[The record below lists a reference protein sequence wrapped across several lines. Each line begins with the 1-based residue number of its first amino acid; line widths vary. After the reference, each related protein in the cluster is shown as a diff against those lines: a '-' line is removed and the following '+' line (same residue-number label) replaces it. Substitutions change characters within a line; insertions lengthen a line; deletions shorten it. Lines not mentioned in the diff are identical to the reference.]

1 MMAKKKSVKENV
13 CGKNRVLAFIKKR
26 FPEDSHWTDGNC
38 WWFAEI
44 LCVRFRGEI
53 WYNPVDN
60 HFVTKIGRHWY
71 DHEGVYETADRL
83 IDVRELRA
91 EDPIAYRRLVRDC
104 IL

>member
-1 MMAKKKSVKENV
+1 MAASVSDAGDRLGVYTAARTRRGRMMAKKKAVKENV

-71 DHEGVYETADRL
+71 LKAIPSSARH
-83 IDVRELRA
+83 
-91 EDPIAYRRLVRDC
+91 
-104 IL
+104 